1 MASVFADRFYQ
12 TSDSEAFFKSQCI
25 KHEHSV
31 SELLF
36 SMLTH
41 QGYSAQ
47 DSNKYVWKREKN
59 TVIVCLVD
67 DFTICRTD
75 FFVPVPQCFDS
86 NTIVITNNFVN
97 VDTQY
102 TVLRLPDSYLGTFN
116 YTPDPLDF
124 NPRKRFSFSV
134 NRLDQ
139 QRGLVLLELIKQSG
153 GLQSWTELDH
163 SNFNCYSAHGSNNSI
178 RDIKNNFLKFWETV
192 PVHHATYQS
201 ILQELLKQLPI
212 RTHQM
217 TIEQAHVSAYVTLVV
232 ETYSGDTVITFS
244 EKIVRALLT
253 PAPWTLFGCF
263 GAVDRLID
271 LGFDVL
277 SDIVDHG
284 YNKVIQQD
292 SPDGIEKIRTYI
304 TSSIKIYEK
313 LASMDQQQLQ
323 FRCKN
328 AAQHNQQRLS
338 QLQRRWPQDF
348 ANWLPT
354 AISKTAGK

>member
-1 MASVFADRFYQ
+1 MASVFADKFYQ
-12 TSDSEAFFKSQCI
+12 ISYSEAFSKSQCI
-25 KHEHSV
+25 RHEHSIV
-31 SELLF
+31 ELLF

-41 QGYSAQ
+41 QGYNVQ
-47 DSNKYVWKREKN
+47 DSKKCVWQKEKN

-67 DFTICRTD
+67 DFTVYRTD
-75 FFVPVPQCFDS
+75 FSVPVSQCFDS
-86 NTIVITNNFVN
+86 NTVVITDNFVN
-97 VDTQY
+97 LNTQY
-102 TVLRLPDSYLGTFN
+102 TVLRLPDSFLGTFN
-116 YTPDPLDF
+116 YVPDPLEF
-124 NPRKRFSFSV
+124 NPDKRFSFSV

-139 QRGLVLLELIKQSG
+139 QRELILLELITQSG
-153 GLQSWTELDH
+153 GLQSWMDLDH
-163 SNFNCYSAHGSNNSI
+163 ANFNCYSAYGSNNSAK
-178 RDIKNNFLKFWETV
+178 DIKNNFLTLWNTLTAHHSAYQPTV
-192 PVHHATYQS
+192 Q
-201 ILQELLKQLPI
+201 QLLKQLPI
-212 RTHQM
+212 RTHQL

-244 EKIVRALLT
+244 EKTVRALLT

-284 YNKVIQQD
+284 YNKAIQQD
-292 SPDGIEKIRTYI
+292 SPDGIEKIRTYV
-304 TSSIKIYEK
+304 TSSIEIYKK
-313 LASMDQQQLQ
+313 LASMNQQQLKI
-323 FRCKN
+323 RCKN
-328 AAQHNQQRLS
+328 ASQHNQQRLS